1 MIWPFLLEKTANKYV
16 HTVANA
22 LFVWFALLV
31 VDKKSINFV
40 SRMFLMLHYDL
51 IFESEIKKSCKKE
64 KLIMLTN
71 LVFDK
76 NFREIQECSILPPI
90 LK

>member
-51 IFESEIKKSCKKE
+51 IFESEIKKNLMAKRKNLTKLTISWRLSQIEKHKE
-64 KLIMLTN
+64 RI
-71 LVFDK
+71 
-76 NFREIQECSILPPI
+76 FR
-90 LK
+90 KT

>member
-1 MIWPFLLEKTANKYV
+1 MIWPFLLEKTAN
-16 HTVANA
+16 TAANA

-51 IFESEIKKSCKKE
+51 IFESEIKKAYGE
-64 KLIMLTN
+64 N
-71 LVFDK
+71 GG
-76 NFREIQECSILPPI
+76 NF
-90 LK
+90 

>member
-51 IFESEIKKSCKKE
+51 IFESEIKKKPNCKKE

-71 LVFDK
+71 LLFHK
-76 NFREIQECSILPPI
+76 NFREI
-90 LK
+90 